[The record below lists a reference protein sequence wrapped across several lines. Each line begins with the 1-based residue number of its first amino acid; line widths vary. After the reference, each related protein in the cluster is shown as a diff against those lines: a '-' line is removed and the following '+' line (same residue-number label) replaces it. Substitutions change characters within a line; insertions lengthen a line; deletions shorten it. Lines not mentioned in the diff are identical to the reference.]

1 MALISSDFGIDTER
15 IWDGLG
21 LFGGIDKAVLGRN
34 GRWNFMRNFNR
45 INTQVILMDVSWGG
59 LLNTALNVPQLNTCI
74 STFATMFSNI
84 NFKHVDKNGDEIKN
98 SPVMALLNK
107 PNPLQ
112 NMRSF
117 LYDFAI
123 NNCIYSTNFGYKNY
137 GFSPQYRA
145 ATSSTVLPRIIW
157 WLPPG
162 YMKINRQGDAEKLT
176 VLPYRKTDINQII
189 HNYVLTLDPIPYEP
203 DEIILIT
210 EGLSSSGITGSSRIE
225 SLQIPLSNAMAA
237 MKSAN
242 ITYTDMGLRGVLSSD
257 NAKDIDGFTPGDA
270 DEMKRMENQFKK
282 DYSLDNPNG
291 HVSFTKSN
299 VKWNPMVFDM
309 QQLQIAEGL
318 EDAFALIC
326 SALGLHRTCFPLSHV
341 SPRGMN
347 ANTEIDAG
355 LRWTYQNTI
364 IPLGTKLGDSLANDF
379 GITEKEEKL
388 IPDCSWLAC
397 MKEDQLAEA
406 QAQQAQATTFQIET
420 QTIVALNNAIKLGQ
434 LTQDAAIAIL
444 TRDNEYS
451 EDEARAVITI
461 EKADPPPTVLPMA
474 GNQQG
479 NNPPIKKVA

>member
-59 LLNTALNVPQLNTCI
+59 LLNTALNVPQLNICI
-74 STFATMFSNI
+74 TTFAGMFSNANI
-84 NFKHVDKNGDEIKN
+84 KHVDKNGDEIKN

-107 PNPLQ
+107 PNPMQ
-112 NMRSF
+112 NLRSF

-123 NNCIYSTNFGYKNY
+123 SNCIYSTNFGYKNY
-137 GFSPQYRA
+137 GFSAAYRG
-145 ATSSTVLPRIIW
+145 ATTSMVLPKIMW

-176 VLPYRKTDINQII
+176 VLPYRKTDINQIVY
-189 HNYVLTLDPIPYEP
+189 NYKLTLDPIPYEP

-242 ITYTDMGLRGVLSSD
+242 VTYTDMGLRGVMSSD

-270 DEMKRMENQFKK
+270 EEMKRMESQFKS
-282 DYSLDNPNG
+282 DYSLDNPGG

-318 EDAFALIC
+318 EDAFSLIC
-326 SALGLHRTCFPLSHV
+326 ATFGLHRTCFPLSHV
-341 SPRGMN
+341 SPRGIQ

-355 LRWTYQNTI
+355 LRWTYQNTL
-364 IPLGTKLGDSLANDF
+364 IPLAVKLCDALANDF
-379 GITEKEEKL
+379 KLEERGEKL
-388 IPDCSWLAC
+388 VPDYDWLSC

-406 QAQQAQATTFQIET
+406 QAQQAQATAFQIET
-420 QTIVALNNAIKLGQ
+420 ATIVSLNNAIKLGQ

-444 TRDNEYS
+444 TRDNQYS

-461 EKADPPPTVLPMA
+461 EKADPPPTIIPMPG
-474 GNQQG
+474 GNQQ
-479 NNPPIKKVA
+479 PIQKVA